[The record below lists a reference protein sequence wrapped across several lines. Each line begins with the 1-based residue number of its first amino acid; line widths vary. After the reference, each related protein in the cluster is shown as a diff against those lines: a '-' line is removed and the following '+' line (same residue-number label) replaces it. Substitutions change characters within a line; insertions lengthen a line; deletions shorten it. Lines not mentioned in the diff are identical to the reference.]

1 MSKTWNNTEVR
12 KIRKNVGDFTKKE
25 LSLMAEDLGIKT
37 IDLKEE
43 HVIQYLTDGYEMVV
57 DLADKHKEQAFR
69 LSKLLDLD
77 FN

>member
-69 LSKLLDLD
+69 LSKLLDFD